1 MLKVKVLEKIFGKCV
16 ELLDSFNV
24 YLRSVILKG
33 FFILRTNTWLAV
45 FPLRVESNY

>member
-33 FFILRTNTWLAV
+33 FLYSARILGWRSSL
-45 FPLRVESNY
+45 